1 MSHYSGKFYCLFFSL
16 LTYMKDGDHEPAFT
30 EEQINKVKSTLQSNL
45 KVWMEKMSDN
55 SSIYLGKHI
64 RSFQ

>member
-1 MSHYSGKFYCLFFSL
+1 
-16 LTYMKDGDHEPAFT
+16 MKDGDHEPAFT

-64 RSFQ
+64 CSFQ